1 MRPYVFAPPQRDGE
15 AAVLQKVLTPEGYD
29 ELKEK
34 LDYYLTKKR
43 AEVSQRIAIARDFG
57 DLSENSEYDAA
68 KQEQAEVE
76 AEIVA
81 MQEQL
86 ANAEVIDESSMNLN
100 EVGLGSRILLRD
112 LELKEDFEFELLGS
126 YEADPLQGKMS
137 NVSPVTVNTPSG
149 VLKYKIVDI
158 LAKN

>member
-1 MRPYVFAPPQRDGE
+1 MSANKNFMTQ
-15 AAVLQKVLTPEGYD
+15 QGYD

-137 NVSPVTVNTPSG
+137 NVSPVGSAVLGKKKGDTVEVETQAG
-149 VLKYKIVDI
+149 ILQYKIMDI
-158 LAKN
+158 QRVS

>member
-1 MRPYVFAPPQRDGE
+1 M
-15 AAVLQKVLTPEGYD
+15 
-29 ELKEK
+29 
-34 LDYYLTKKR
+34 
-43 AEVSQRIAIARDFG
+43 
-57 DLSENSEYDAA
+57 
-68 KQEQAEVE
+68 E

-137 NVSPVTVNTPSG
+137 NVSPVGSAVLGKKKGDTVTVNTPAG
-149 VLKYKIVDI
+149 VLKYKIIDI